1 MKILEKIDE
10 KLSIFDLAEQIRNH
24 ENMISEGAK
33 VGGREYD
40 DFFKEMLKK
49 YKIKSYKDL
58 PKDKQAKFFDDVDKS
73 WDSKVEKGQ
82 TSKKYRKGQS
92 SMADD

>member
-1 MKILEKIDE
+1 MNILDKIDRYMNE
-10 KLSIFDLAEQIRNH
+10 KAIVSKFAIH
-24 ENMISEGAK
+24 EAK
-33 VGGREYD
+33 VGDKEYD

-73 WDSKVEKGQ
+73 WKSQVEKGK

-92 SMADD
+92 SIGD